1 MIHELINHSLPS
13 ICLVRL
19 HQLLKILNAWSWS
32 LEEGG
37 WVLPPPPRPP
47 LGLVSLFSK
56 SLALFKLE
64 PGEVRIRFVLF
75 SLTTFQNTLVLIQI
89 M

>member
-1 MIHELINHSLPS
+1 MPGSTSPTVKNSKRLELESG
-13 ICLVRL
+13 R
-19 HQLLKILNAWSWS
+19 
-32 LEEGG
+32 GG
-37 WVLPPPPRPP
+37 MGAAPPPPPSPRPP

>member
-1 MIHELINHSLPS
+1 MPGSTSPTVKNSKRLELESG
-13 ICLVRL
+13 R
-19 HQLLKILNAWSWS
+19 
-32 LEEGG
+32 GG
-37 WVLPPPPRPP
+37 MGAAPPPPPP

>member
-1 MIHELINHSLPS
+1 MPGSTSPTVKNSKRLELESG
-13 ICLVRL
+13 R
-19 HQLLKILNAWSWS
+19 
-32 LEEGG
+32 GG
-37 WVLPPPPRPP
+37 MGAAPPPRPP

>member
-1 MIHELINHSLPS
+1 MPGSTSPTVKNSKRLELESG
-13 ICLVRL
+13 R
-19 HQLLKILNAWSWS
+19 
-32 LEEGG
+32 GG
-37 WVLPPPPRPP
+37 MGAAPPRPP